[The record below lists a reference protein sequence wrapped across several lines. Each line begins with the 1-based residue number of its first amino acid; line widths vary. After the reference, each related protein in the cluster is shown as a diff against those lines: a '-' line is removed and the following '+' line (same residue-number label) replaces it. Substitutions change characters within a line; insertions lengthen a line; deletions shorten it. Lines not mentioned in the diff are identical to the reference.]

1 MQLFDIE
8 QNLSQQPLVCHSK
21 FVIALNSICLS
32 VLREVLLNIE
42 QLHNTKNTFQK
53 LTYPKSKILYVCC
66 QLTPPSCAAEGGR
79 MDGLVS
85 SAAPPQ
91 GQMVIGA
98 VSLKLYISAFCN
110 NLPCFAFWLSLLG
123 NVPATCDIA
132 SNANADTTLNWH
144 SEPEQIIQGSENQRW
159 HAQRYTP
166 DIAATGSELADI

>member
-1 MQLFDIE
+1 MHM
-8 QNLSQQPLVCHSK
+8 S
-21 FVIALNSICLS
+21 
-32 VLREVLLNIE
+32 
-42 QLHNTKNTFQK
+42 
-53 LTYPKSKILYVCC
+53 CC

-85 SAAPPQ
+85 FGSPTARAN
-91 GQMVIGA
+91 GDWC
-98 VSLKLYISAFCN
+98 SKLKLYISAFCS

-144 SEPEQIIQGSENQRW
+144 SEPELKPQKTENQRW

-166 DIAATGSELADI
+166 DIEQNLSQQRLVCHSQVCNSSQLYMSVSSEPVAAISGV

>member
-1 MQLFDIE
+1 
-8 QNLSQQPLVCHSK
+8 
-21 FVIALNSICLS
+21 
-32 VLREVLLNIE
+32 
-42 QLHNTKNTFQK
+42 
-53 LTYPKSKILYVCC
+53 
-66 QLTPPSCAAEGGR
+66 

-144 SEPEQIIQGSENQRW
+144 SEPEQITTGKWKPTLACPTLHPRYCSYRLRTDRHDRIESYYRTCCDKQASCWERFCSISEQLHNTKN
-159 HAQRYTP
+159 YF
-166 DIAATGSELADI
+166 SETNLSKIKNIICVLPANAPIMRRRRRSHGWAC